1 MLKNKQR
8 KILRIILSAAFIA
21 VVFIAVSGAKEAY
34 ALKSRDDEGGFSGS
48 LRIGYCQDADYY
60 EFDYEMYQI
69 GMGLVNDG
77 YINCA
82 QLSKLGQ
89 GDSARDVWKALSLAK
104 SDYFVFADEAYIDIA
119 SDEFSGLSEEEML
132 KKLKNIIESED
143 IDLMITMGT
152 SAGCAVRDACDV
164 PYMNFI
170 ASDPIESQITSGEEF
185 SGSDRA
191 WAHVST
197 GIEEKALNV
206 MYDIFGAKKVG
217 IVYNDDPEAYIYS
230 GAASVDKFAEEK
242 GIDVVRKYVVDFD
255 DYSDEEYKRYKSDL
269 LKAHK
274 ELAKSGLDLYILT
287 TCGLESGDFYESL
300 EPFMENGIPV
310 FSINST
316 EDVRFGALAAVEM
329 FDYESIGRF
338 ASANLMDY
346 HEGTPLSKISQIY
359 ETAPFLVL
367 NSDTMHKT
375 GIKLSL
381 DTLLSTSS
389 IYRKYEGE

>member
-132 KKLKNIIESED
+132 KKLK
-143 IDLMITMGT
+143 M
-152 SAGCAVRDACDV
+152 R
-164 PYMNFI
+164 
-170 ASDPIESQITSGEEF
+170 
-185 SGSDRA
+185 
-191 WAHVST
+191 
-197 GIEEKALNV
+197 
-206 MYDIFGAKKVG
+206 KK
-217 IVYNDDPEAYIYS
+217 
-230 GAASVDKFAEEK
+230 
-242 GIDVVRKYVVDFD
+242 
-255 DYSDEEYKRYKSDL
+255 
-269 LKAHK
+269 
-274 ELAKSGLDLYILT
+274 
-287 TCGLESGDFYESL
+287 
-300 EPFMENGIPV
+300 
-310 FSINST
+310 
-316 EDVRFGALAAVEM
+316 
-329 FDYESIGRF
+329 
-338 ASANLMDY
+338 
-346 HEGTPLSKISQIY
+346 
-359 ETAPFLVL
+359 
-367 NSDTMHKT
+367 
-375 GIKLSL
+375 
-381 DTLLSTSS
+381 
-389 IYRKYEGE
+389 KYENQVR